1 MGKPAIEAFPFI
13 DNAVYRS
20 SACGYTEYAEFS
32 LLRDVFNHRVTLDEQ
47 CDTLKNVGAEMLA
60 DRELFDGNAWSR
72 WTSNNWHYPIIAC
85 ILYGVMLLGLKVTA
99 NQRQKMRL
107 DNVVWVWNFG
117 LSIFSL
123 AGAAYCVPRL
133 LFGTEAG
140 LLTAG
145 FYPAVCAP
153 ALSYGFGMSGFFTAL
168 FIYSK
173 FFELLDTTWLLLRK
187 HDVIVLHWYHH
198 FTVLLYCWHSYSVR
212 IGTGLWFAA
221 MNYSVH
227 TVMYFYYGLSEF
239 KPTGRNIARKF
250 ARFVTLVQLS
260 QMVVGI
266 TVTVA
271 SIYFH
276 AQGEVCYVS
285 LVNSA
290 LGLIMYSSYFLLF
303 LQLYVEKY
311 HTKKA
316 KPQSSK
322 GA

>member
-1 MGKPAIEAFPFI
+1 
-13 DNAVYRS
+13 
-20 SACGYTEYAEFS
+20 
-32 LLRDVFNHRVTLDEQ
+32 
-47 CDTLKNVGAEMLA
+47 
-60 DRELFDGNAWSR
+60 
-72 WTSNNWHYPIIAC
+72 
-85 ILYGVMLLGLKVTA
+85 MLLGLKVTA

-212 IGTGLWFAA
+212 TGTR
-221 MNYSVH
+221 
-227 TVMYFYYGLSEF
+227 LSL
-239 KPTGRNIARKF
+239 PCRPLLTTSLCLRLATSGTDRHGP
-250 ARFVTLVQLS
+250 LVRCDEL
-260 QMVVGI
+260 
-266 TVTVA
+266 
-271 SIYFH
+271 
-276 AQGEVCYVS
+276 
-285 LVNSA
+285 
-290 LGLIMYSSYFLLF
+290 LGTHGHVLL
-303 LQLYVEKY
+303 LRLERVQA
-311 HTKKA
+311 HGT
-316 KPQSSK
+316 
-322 GA
+322 